1 MTLQLKNVSRTN
13 AAVGLA
19 LVAGLI
25 LAGCSTPATE
35 APEVPTSTEAPAETP
50 SETPAET
57 PAEPTTPGDVVEPG
71 ATVPIGEWASY
82 EYSGLDDTSAIISAR
97 LVSAEAPSAEDAAFL
112 VSEIPQLQGY
122 ELVFFTIEQK
132 KVSGDEIAHQADYT
146 GFRPATSDRKRAQD
160 VTVIGWDKCKTNAF
174 SRDFD
179 TAGATLTQCIIGAK
193 VPGGQDIA
201 GIMYAPFDT
210 PYNYSDGN
218 PILFTK

>member
-13 AAVGLA
+13 LAVGLA
-19 LVAGLI
+19 LVAGLV
-25 LAGCSTPATE
+25 LAGCSAPAPE
-35 APEVPTSTEAPAETP
+35 APEVPNSTETP
-50 SETPAET
+50 SEEPTESPAET
-57 PAEPTTPGDVVEPG
+57 SEPTTPGDVVEPG
-71 ATVPIGEWASY
+71 ATVAIGEWANY

-97 LVSAEAPSAEDAAFL
+97 LVSVEEPSAEDAAFL
-112 VSEIPQLQGY
+112 VDQIPQLEGY
-122 ELVFFTIEQK
+122 ELLFFIVEQK
-132 KVSGDEIAHQADYT
+132 KVSGDEIAHQSDYT

-210 PYNYSDGN
+210 PYNFSDGN